1 MTIAAER
8 EGIQYHVLMVSFE
21 GRKTASEIVDRLKG
35 EGAFRECEVEAEA
48 FVWRDEDGKVHLHE
62 RGGAGAGAAF
72 GATAMGIVSILGG
85 PLVVPLMMI
94 AGGVAGGVAGHLIGK
109 IIPEDDLRRVGDS
122 LQPGSSAYIAIVDH
136 AHANVCARAFDS
148 EAKSILNV
156 PVETELSNVIRE
168 GIAGEIVRV

>member
-1 MTIAAER
+1 RKSAKHSAHCSRPFRYWNCPNGQERICRLSPHPPEATMTIAAER

-85 PLVVPLMMI
+85 PL
-94 AGGVAGGVAGHLIGK
+94 
-109 IIPEDDLRRVGDS
+109 
-122 LQPGSSAYIAIVDH
+122 
-136 AHANVCARAFDS
+136 
-148 EAKSILNV
+148 
-156 PVETELSNVIRE
+156 
-168 GIAGEIVRV
+168 